1 MTGGGRQLVP
11 GSPAWDAERL
21 RDLRRLDF
29 LYHDRRDELER
40 LCNLTCELLKAPIAS
55 ISLVEH
61 DTIRFLS
68 ASVGLETRPREGSFS
83 SSVIL
88 GDDVAEMIDLI
99 DDPCLQGPMGPLV
112 NCLGAPMALR
122 PGLNL
127 GTLCVGVTEAR
138 TFTAQDRANLKAMA
152 DLVLDQIRLYVAT
165 EDAKGREALMA
176 QASKL
181 AHMGAWELDAGNDSL
196 TLSDQA
202 YDIVGVA
209 HGEAMGAAGLIR
221 MLGGDDRDR
230 LREALDKLTGEGAA
244 FDFEAELTTAREET
258 RWVRIMGHAELR
270 DGRIVRTSGALQDI
284 TARKTADEKI
294 HHLAHHDGLTGLPNR
309 ALFNR
314 KLVAALDE
322 ARDTDM
328 KVAVILVDFDHFKMI
343 NDTKGHA
350 AGDRLLQVSAERLRN
365 VVGRNGSAARLGGD
379 EFAVVLTGLDSN
391 DAVIALCERMAEAI
405 QDPIPFGAEMIAAS
419 ASLGVT
425 VFPDDHHDPSELL
438 KNADIALYLAKS
450 ARRGRPAYFMPKL
463 REQFE
468 ERVSLMKD
476 VRRGI
481 AEGEFELHYQPIC
494 SVDGGRDARVA
505 GFEALMRWRH
515 PTKGLLSPA
524 AFAVAFEEVDL
535 ACALGDVSLLQV
547 IDRIASWKKDRVD
560 FGYISLNVN
569 QAQIAS
575 GGFFAQV
582 ADEVR
587 SGVIPADKL
596 IIEVTESVYLSN
608 NPERVA
614 AQLGELHDLGVRIAL
629 DDFGTGYASL
639 THLKQFPI
647 DVLKVDR
654 SFIQRIGVDPD
665 NTAITMAVINLGK
678 ALGMDV
684 VAEGVENREQSAL
697 LSLVGCHHMQ
707 GYYYAHALTAE
718 AVPGFLRDTDEKA
731 ERVNP
736 KPKALGWPG

>member
-1 MTGGGRQLVP
+1 MSDAAPHLTP
-11 GSPAWDAERL
+11 GSPDWEEERL
-21 RDLRRLDF
+21 RALRRLDF
-29 LYHDRRDELER
+29 LYDDRRAELER
-40 LCNLTCELLKAPIAS
+40 ICKLTCELLGVARTS
-55 ISLVEH
+55 ISMVDR
-61 DTIRFLS
+61 DTVRFLS
-68 ASVGLETRPREGSFS
+68 ASVGLETRSRDGAFS
-83 SSVIL
+83 AAVL
-88 GDDVAEMIDLI
+88 PQDEVLDTADFAPGAFDGKL
-99 DDPCLQGPMGPLV
+99 GPLR
-112 NCLGAPMALR
+112 NCLGAPFGLR

-127 GTLCVGVTEAR
+127 GVLCAGDVAPRVYSSR
-138 TFTAQDRANLKAMA
+138 DKANLKAMA
-152 DLVLDQIRLYVAT
+152 ELVVDQIRLHIAT
-165 EDAKGREALMA
+165 EDAQAREALIA
-176 QASKL
+176 EGARL
-181 AHMGAWELDAGNDSL
+181 ANVGVWELDLETRQLN
-196 TLSDQA
+196 LSSQA
-202 YDIVGVA
+202 QAILGQPRN
-209 HGEAMGAAGLIR
+209 EPLGAAGLVR
-221 MLGGDDRDR
+221 MLGGDARITMAES
-230 LREALDKLTGEGAA
+230 LEALCEEGRP
-244 FDFEAELTTAREET
+244 FDFEGELTTSQDLT
-258 RWVRIMGHAELR
+258 RWVRMMGHADLR
-270 DGRIVRTSGALQDI
+270 DGRVVRVYGALQDV
-284 TARKTADEKI
+284 TARKSADDQI

-309 ALFNR
+309 ALFNQ
-314 KLVAALDE
+314 KLATALAQASADGARVGVA
-322 ARDTDM
+322 
-328 KVAVILVDFDHFKMI
+328 LVDFDHFKMI

-350 AGDRLLQVSAERLRN
+350 AGDRLLQVSAERMRA
-365 VVGRNGSAARLGGD
+365 VVGRHGAAARLGGD
-379 EFAVVLTGLDSN
+379 EFAVVLTGLDS
-391 DAVIALCERMAEAI
+391 AEAIVALCERLAEAL

-419 ASLGVT
+419 ASMGVT
-425 VFPDDHHDPSELL
+425 LFPDDHHEASELL

-468 ERVSLMKD
+468 ERVNLMKD
-476 VRRGI
+476 VRRGLT
-481 AEGEFELHYQPIC
+481 EGEFELHYQPIC
-494 SVDGGRDARVA
+494 SVDGGKDARVV

-515 PTKGLLSPA
+515 PTKGLLAPP

-547 IDRIASWKKDRVD
+547 IDRICGWKREGVD

-582 ADEVR
+582 AEEVR

-596 IIEVTESVYLSN
+596 VIEVTESVYLSS

-614 AQLGELHDLGVRIAL
+614 AQLVELHDLGVRIAL

-647 DVLKVDR
+647 DMLKVDR

-697 LSLVGCHHMQ
+697 LSLCGCHHMQ
-707 GYYYAHALTAE
+707 GFYYAKALAAD
-718 AVPGFLRDTDEKA
+718 AVPSFLKECEADA

-736 KPKALGWPG
+736 KREAKAWIF